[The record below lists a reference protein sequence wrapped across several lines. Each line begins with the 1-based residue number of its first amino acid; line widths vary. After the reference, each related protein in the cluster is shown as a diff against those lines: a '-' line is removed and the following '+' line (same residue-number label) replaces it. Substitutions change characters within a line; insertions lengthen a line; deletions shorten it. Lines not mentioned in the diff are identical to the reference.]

1 MGQTR
6 PTYHRLRTAAIG
18 GLALLVA
25 AQAFSQ
31 EEPAAPPAGPSDEE
45 RLEKSVSV
53 RREANVEGAAS
64 QKKIDEI
71 SSDTESLFS
80 RFSNTLRQTDS
91 TRVYNSQMR
100 QLIASQEAEL
110 ASLMDQIDRV
120 EVVGRSVTPL
130 MLRMIEGLEAF
141 VKLDVPFLMEER
153 MGRVAELRNVMTRAD
168 VSKSEQ
174 FRQILEAYQ
183 IETEYGRTIEAYRS
197 TIDRSGKKITV
208 DFLRFGRIALLY
220 QTLDG
225 LEAGVW
231 DQANTRW
238 EPLDSGYRSA
248 IRAGLKIA
256 RKQAA
261 PDLIRLPLPA
271 ATDAEETS

>member
-6 PTYHRLRTAAIG
+6 PLYHRLRATASSAIV
-18 GLALLVA
+18 LLVA
-25 AQAFSQ
+25 TAAFSQ
-31 EEPAAPPAGPSDEE
+31 EGAAPPAEGPDDAE
-45 RLEKSVSV
+45 RLQKSVGV
-53 RREANVEGAAS
+53 RREANVEGVIS

-71 SSDTESLFS
+71 SSETEQLSS
-80 RFSNTLRQTDS
+80 RFSIALGQTDS
-91 TRVYNSQMR
+91 TRVYNGQMR
-100 QLIASQEAEL
+100 QLISSQEAEL
-110 ASLMDQIDRV
+110 ASLADQLDRV

-130 MLRMIEGLEAF
+130 MLRMIEGIEAF
-141 VKLDVPFLMEER
+141 VKLDVPFLMDER
-153 MGRVAELRNVMTRAD
+153 MGRIADLRKVMTRAD

-197 TIDRSGKKITV
+197 TLDRDGKKITV

-231 DQANTRW
+231 DQANRTW
-238 EPLDSGYRSA
+238 SPLDSSYRTA
-248 IRAGLKIA
+248 IREGLRIA

-271 ATDAEETS
+271 AVDAEEAG

>member
-6 PTYHRLRTAAIG
+6 PLHHRLRGAAASTF
-18 GLALLVA
+18 ALLA
-25 AQAFSQ
+25 AATAFSQ
-31 EEPAAPPAGPSDEE
+31 EETPEAPAGPSGEELLDE
-45 RLEKSVSV
+45 SVGV
-53 RREANVEGAAS
+53 RREANTEGVAS

-71 SSDTESLFS
+71 SSETEKLFS
-80 RFSNTLRQTDS
+80 RFSNALRQTDS
-91 TRVYNSQMR
+91 TRVYNAQMR
-100 QLIASQEAEL
+100 QLIQSQEAEL
-110 ASLMDQIDRV
+110 TSLADQIDRV
-120 EVVGRSVTPL
+120 EIVGRSVTPL
-130 MLRMIEGLEAF
+130 MLRMIEGIEAF

-153 MGRVAELRNVMTRAD
+153 MGRVAELRKVMTRAD

-183 IETEYGRTIEAYRS
+183 IEAEYGRTIEAYRS
-197 TIDRSGKKITV
+197 TLEREGKKITV

-231 DQANTRW
+231 DQANRSW
-238 EPLDSGYRSA
+238 SPLDSGYRSA
-248 IRAGLKIA
+248 IREGLRIA

-271 ATDAEETS
+271 AVDAEEAG